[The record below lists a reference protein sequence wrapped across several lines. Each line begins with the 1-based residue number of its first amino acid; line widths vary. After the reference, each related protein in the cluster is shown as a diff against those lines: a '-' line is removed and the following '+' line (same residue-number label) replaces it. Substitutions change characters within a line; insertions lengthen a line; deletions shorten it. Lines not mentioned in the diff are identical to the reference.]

1 MFTFVK
7 FSKQGSTMCVL
18 TLYQIKSIDWRDLT
32 RPLCVQCLATAECQ
46 LPRRVDGRSEPRNH

>member
-32 RPLCVQCLATAECQ
+32 RPLCVQYPAAVGCQ